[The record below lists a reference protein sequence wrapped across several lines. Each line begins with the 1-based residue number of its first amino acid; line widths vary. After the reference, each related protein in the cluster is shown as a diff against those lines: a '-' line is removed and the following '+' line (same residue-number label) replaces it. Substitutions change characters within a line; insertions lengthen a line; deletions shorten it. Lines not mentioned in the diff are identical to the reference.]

1 MIKFYLPVFTDWDMG
16 RVLQSGCLISV
27 FIKALGVLN
36 SLSLKIEVALDVWS
50 VEPREILVDVPFELG
65 VA

>member
-1 MIKFYLPVFTDWDMG
+1 MG

-27 FIKALGVLN
+27 LIKALGVLN